1 MVHSVKACGFGGWF
15 VWVMSCTR
23 YVSVR
28 VSTWKSSTSHV
39 VIFTSSVQQF
49 FLPTE
54 MERIW

>member
-1 MVHSVKACGFGGWF
+1 MVYGVKACAFGGWF